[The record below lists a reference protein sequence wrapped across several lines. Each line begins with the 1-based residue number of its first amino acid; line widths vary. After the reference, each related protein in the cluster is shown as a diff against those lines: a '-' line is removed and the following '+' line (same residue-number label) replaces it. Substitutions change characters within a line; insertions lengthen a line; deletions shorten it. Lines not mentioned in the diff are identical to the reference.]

1 MSSPHLNPPATLDPP
16 TSTAVTPPRA
26 PSATRLA
33 FLRIAVLLLALN
45 AAHPSV
51 AGAGGATVREYRK
64 TFRTYPF
71 SDPDPIPNGG
81 RIYPYFRYDGFTDRA
96 EEREWTVI
104 ELENPWIRVTVL
116 PEIGGKIWSAV
127 EKSTGKGFLY
137 GNQVVKFRDIA
148 LRGPWTSGGI
158 EANYG
163 IIGHT
168 PNCATPVDYRTRQHP
183 DGSASVVIGVLD
195 LLTRTPWRLEVTV
208 PADKAYFTT
217 ASLWHNATPLE
228 QPYYTWMNAGIK
240 AAGNLQFVFPGT
252 HHLDHDGRA
261 KPWPIEPQT
270 GRDLSFYEN
279 NNFGSYKSYHVLG
292 RGADFFAAFWHD
304 EDFGMGR
311 FSRRDEKPG
320 KKIWIWG
327 LSREGMIWEKLLTD
341 SDGQYVEVQSGRSFN
356 QADRNSTQTPFKH
369 RGFLPYGTD
378 TWTEYWFPVKGTKGL
393 VAVSPLGGLNVRLR
407 DGRLEIL
414 FSPLETVD
422 DTLEVLD
429 GERIVFTAAV
439 SAKPLEPWTTTV
451 PVSIP
456 AERLR
461 VRIGGNRLE
470 WNGNP
475 NAGELSRPLRAPADF
490 DWNSVYGLWL
500 KGKQL
505 LRQRA
510 YAQARTA
517 LEACLRQ
524 DPHYV
529 PALGDLA
536 LLHLFAMD
544 AQGAF
549 DLARRALAID
559 TYDPAANYYFGLAA
573 RRLGRFDDARD
584 GFELASQSVELRGAA
599 WTELAKLAL
608 RAGDFARAG
617 LDAGRSLDFNRR
629 NLEARQLL
637 ALVLRLQEC
646 RDEAGHALDE
656 LLALDPLNTFA
667 GFEQALAD
675 GSETARRTFAASIRN
690 ELPQELFLEL
700 AAWYHDLGRA
710 AEAAQVLELAPQT
723 AEVLYWRARLAPNQA
738 AATALLQQAEAAS
751 PQRVFPFRWESA
763 EVLQWAASRSS
774 SWRPRYYLGL
784 VHWGAGNLD
793 EARRRFDECG
803 DQPDYAP
810 FYAAR
815 ALIFEDVS
823 LERSLADLREAAR
836 RDPAQWRFGKMLI
849 ERQLGQGSSAIA
861 LETARRY
868 CAQAPDNYILGML
881 HAKALLAE
889 GQHQQAAERL
899 TRLQVLPYEGATE
912 GRRLYREAL
921 LMLTVESLRKGD
933 HAAALRSI
941 DAARLWPEN
950 LGAGKP
956 YPEALD
962 ERLEDFLAA
971 QALSRRGDSAT
982 ANRLLRQITTFDTR
996 GGGADRLIHAL
1007 ALKQMG
1013 RAAEGRQFLDDW
1025 CAREPANVLAAWAAQ
1040 AYDGPATPPPHAAND
1055 ELRVLAAWLRTAPQ

>member
-1 MSSPHLNPPATLDPP
+1 ML
-16 TSTAVTPPRA
+16 V
-26 PSATRLA
+26 
-33 FLRIAVLLLALN
+33 LALG
-45 AAHPSV
+45 ASLPV
-51 AGAGGATVREYRK
+51 LAGAGGATIREYRK

-71 SDPDPIPNGG
+71 SDPDPIPHGD

-96 EEREWTVI
+96 EDREWTVV

-137 GNQVVKFRDIA
+137 ENQVVKFRDIA

-168 PNCATPVDYRTRQHP
+168 PNCATPVDYRTRRNP

-195 LLTRTPWRLEVTV
+195 LLTRTSWRLEVTV
-208 PADKAYFTT
+208 PADMAYFTT
-217 ASLWHNATPLE
+217 SSLWHNATPLE

-252 HHLDHDGRA
+252 HHIDHDGRA
-261 KPWPIEPQT
+261 KPWPIEPET

-311 FSRRDEKPG
+311 FSRRDEKLG

-356 QADRNSTQTPFKH
+356 QADGNSTRTPFKH

-393 VAVSPLGGLNVRLR
+393 VAVSPLGGLNVRLH
-407 DGRLEIL
+407 DGELEIL
-414 FSPLETVD
+414 FSPLATVE

-429 GERIVFTAAV
+429 GERIVFATAV

-451 PVSIP
+451 SVAIP

-470 WNGNP
+470 WNGDP
-475 NAGELSRPLRAPADF
+475 SVGELSRPLQSPADF

-510 YAQARTA
+510 YAEARTA

-536 LLHLFAMD
+536 LLRLFAMD
-544 AQGAF
+544 AKGAF

-559 TYDPAANYYFGLAA
+559 TYDPAANYYYGLAA

-584 GFELASQSVELRGAA
+584 GFELAAQSVELRGAA

-608 RAGDFARAG
+608 HAGDFARAG
-617 LDAGRSLDFNRR
+617 VDAARSLDFNQR

-637 ALVLRLQEC
+637 ALVLRLQER
-646 RDEAGHALDE
+646 RDEAGRALDA
-656 LLALDPLNTFA
+656 LLALDPLNAFA
-667 GFEQALAD
+667 DFEKALAE
-675 GSETARRTFAASIRN
+675 GSEIARRTFVASVRN
-690 ELPQELFLEL
+690 EMPQETFLEL
-700 AAWYHDLGRA
+700 AAWYHGLGRT
-710 AEAAQVLELAPQT
+710 AEAAQVLELGPQT
-723 AEVLYWRARLAPNQA
+723 AEVLYWRARLAPSNA
-738 AATALLQQAEAAS
+738 TVTALLRQAEAAS
-751 PQRVFPFRWESA
+751 PERVFPFRAESA
-763 EVLQWAASRSS
+763 EVLQWATSLGT
-774 SWRPRYYLGL
+774 SWRPRYYLAL

-793 EARRRFDECG
+793 EARRLFDECG
-803 DQPDYAP
+803 EQPDYAP

-815 ALIFEDVS
+815 AIIFEDVS
-823 LERSLADLREAAR
+823 PERSLADLLEAAR
-836 RDPAQWRFGKMLI
+836 RDPSQWRFGKMLI
-849 ERQLGQGSSAIA
+849 ERQLRQETPAIA
-861 LETARRY
+861 LATARRY
-868 CAQAPDNYILGML
+868 CAESPDNYILGML

-889 GQHQQAAERL
+889 GHHQQAAERL

-912 GRRLYREAL
+912 GRWLYRQAL
-921 LMLTVESLRKGD
+921 LMLAVESLRKD
-933 HAAALRSI
+933 DDAAALRSI

-956 YPEALD
+956 YPEDVD

-971 QALSRRGDSAT
+971 QALSRQGGGAT
-982 ANRLLRQITTFDTR
+982 ASKLLQQITTFDAR
-996 GGGADRLIHAL
+996 GGGAGLLIHAL

-1013 RAAEGRQFLDDW
+1013 RAAEGRQLLDDW
-1025 CAREPANVLAAWAAQ
+1025 CAREPANALAAWAAR
-1040 AYDGPATPPPHAAND
+1040 AYDGQAAPPPITAND